1 MKDWFDNLEAR
12 ERLFVGIG
20 GTVAVLVILWGL
32 IWVPLDRGHKAA
44 QDNVVMW
51 QQAVAD
57 IRRLRAM
64 AEAGGAS
71 PTSAP
76 AVGSNQT
83 PIVIVDQTLST
94 RGLNNTLKRRQPTP
108 NGIRVEFEDVAF
120 DDLVLW
126 LGELSNRYALDVQA
140 GNLSVSSR
148 AERGRINASLTLER
162 TL

>member
-12 ERLFVGIG
+12 ERLFVSIG
-20 GTVAVLVILWGL
+20 GTLAIIVIVWGL
-32 IWVPLDRGHKAA
+32 IWVPLDRGHQAA
-44 QDNVVMW
+44 ADSVALW
-51 QQAVAD
+51 EQAVAD
-57 IRRLRAM
+57 IRRLRAV
-64 AEAGGAS
+64 AAASGDSPSGPVAGS
-71 PTSAP
+71 D
-76 AVGSNQT
+76 QT

-126 LGELSNRYALDVQA
+126 LGDLSSRYALDVQA

>member
-20 GTVAVLVILWGL
+20 GAIAVVVIAWGL

-44 QDNVVMW
+44 EESVAMW
-51 QQAVAD
+51 QQALVD
-57 IRRLRAM
+57 IRRLRA
-64 AEAGGAS
+64 AAAAAGDTQGRPVVGAD
-71 PTSAP
+71 
-76 AVGSNQT
+76 QT

-126 LGELSNRYALDVQA
+126 LGELSSRYALDVQA

-148 AERGRINASLTLER
+148 ADSGRINASLTLER

>member
-1 MKDWFDNLEAR
+1 MKDWFDNLEVR

-20 GTVAVLVILWGL
+20 GVVAVVVIAWGL
-32 IWVPLDRGHKAA
+32 VWVPLDRGHDAA
-44 QDNVVMW
+44 RETVAMW
-51 QQAVAD
+51 EQAVVD
-57 IRRLRAM
+57 IRRLRA
-64 AEAGGAS
+64 AAAAAGDAQAAPVAGGD
-71 PTSAP
+71 
-76 AVGSNQT
+76 QT